1 MKSINPYLIFNG
13 NAEKAFQFYQ
23 SVFGGQISFTL
34 KAKDGPQGDQLSAAD
49 AEKVLHICFPFKA
62 DQMLMGSDIIEGMC
76 GDADGISFNPG
87 NTNFISVT
95 AEDEQE
101 AKSLFT
107 NLSEGG
113 QVMVPLEKMFWGDLF
128 GQFVDQF
135 GVQWMIS
142 AALPKT

>member
-23 SVFGGQISFTL
+23 SVFGGKIAYTL

-49 AEKVLHICFPFKA
+49 ADKVLHICFPFKE
-62 DQMLMGSDIIEGMC
+62 DQMLMGSDFIEGMC
-76 GDADGISFNPG
+76 IGSDKISFNPG
-87 NTNFISVT
+87 NTNFISIA
-95 AEDEQE
+95 AEDDKE
-101 AKSLFT
+101 AKRLFT
-107 NLSEGG
+107 QLSEGG

-142 AALPKT
+142 AALSKS

>member
-23 SVFGGQISFTL
+23 AVFGSQIFFTL
-34 KAKDGPQGDQLSAAD
+34 KAKDGPQGDQLSAED
-49 AEKVLHICFPFKA
+49 AEKILHICLPFKD
-62 DQMLMGSDIIEGMC
+62 DQMLMGSDVIEGMC
-76 GDADGISFNPG
+76 GDGTEVSFNPG
-87 NTNFISVT
+87 NTNFISIS
-95 AEDEQE
+95 AEGEQE
-101 AKSLFT
+101 ANNLFT
-107 NLSEGG
+107 ELSKGG

-142 AALPKT
+142 APLPKS